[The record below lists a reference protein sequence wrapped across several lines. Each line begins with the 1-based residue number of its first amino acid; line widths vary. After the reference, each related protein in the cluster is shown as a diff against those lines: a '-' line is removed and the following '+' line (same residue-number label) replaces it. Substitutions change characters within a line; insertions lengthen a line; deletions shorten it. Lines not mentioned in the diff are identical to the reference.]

1 MENQTTMSGYNPLV
15 TRLRYDSAL
24 FGMHGFVMS
33 AVGVR
38 KIDTGIKLIPG
49 IAMTG
54 LTGGVLCEN
63 GPRFAFAQGRSMP
76 TSRGSPPI
84 YDD

>member
-1 MENQTTMSGYNPLV
+1 MENQTTMRGHNPLV

-24 FGMHGFVMS
+24 FGLHGYAAS
-33 AVGVR
+33 PAVGVR

-49 IAMTG
+49 IA
-54 LTGGVLCEN
+54 LRGVVLREN
-63 GPRFAFAQGRSMP
+63 GPRFAFAQGRSVP

-84 YDD
+84 DDD